1 MHCFPTKTAVQLP
14 LLRPRLYLYHEIV
27 VKHTHTPTPYSFIS
41 HSVPLLFTENI
52 SLENCLFP
60 ICILALFAS
69 GVCGVIEQ
77 KDEGPRPTDSPCGA
91 QTQPGQ
97 AGLCEWVTLLLPCWL
112 LPVLSNLSN
121 LSEFFVIAVVLLR
134 LEKVPEYSK
143 NHNPIAWFNADQN
156 LVTIPKHVEKQTWK
170 RVPQK
175 FSVVTFSHLLPTK
188 NI

>member
-1 MHCFPTKTAVQLP
+1 MEQNRFYSNESLKAEQHKAMHCFPTKTAIQLP

-52 SLENCLFP
+52 SLETCLFP
-60 ICILALFAS
+60 KCILALFAS

-97 AGLCEWVTLLLPCWL
+97 AGLCEWVTWLLPCWL
-112 LPVLSNLSN
+112 FPVLSNLSN
-121 LSEFFVIAVVLLR
+121 SSQFCWHCRCLVGIRKITRVLKKSQPNCVI
-134 LEKVPEYSK
+134 
-143 NHNPIAWFNADQN
+143 
-156 LVTIPKHVEKQTWK
+156 
-170 RVPQK
+170 
-175 FSVVTFSHLLPTK
+175 
-188 NI
+188 